1 MKRLIFL
8 LHRLV
13 RPRIVTI
20 LHLLDR
26 WQLDLDRDNPRQS
39 ANRIE
44 ERLSGY
50 QLRVQSQLK
59 KFKTQRPALYSH
71 AIVIISLPVLSGF
84 FLYLE
89 HITHYEFL
97 LHAAAIP
104 LEILVGAILV
114 EQYLAVSEKTRRARQ
129 LMLIK
134 SCLFRTDL
142 RTLYLT
148 NFAAL
153 DYPKISLS
161 DINAAS
167 IEQLKAW
174 LEQIHDARYRSPEAM
189 ESVITEYVNAYQAF
203 NRFLEWAISND
214 FEQIFHDM
222 IMLMHY
228 IHDAQLF
235 KSLYPDEMFISKAL
249 ANPELMQ
256 RTQTVLTD
264 GIKSFLRF
272 CIELKES
279 DPEVFSMLM
288 NDFQTDDQIKL
299 ENPKP
304 GSII

>member
-1 MKRLIFL
+1 MKKVKKPIGFGYFL
-8 LHRLV
+8 V
-13 RPRIVTI
+13 V
-20 LHLLDR
+20 
-26 WQLDLDRDNPRQS
+26 
-39 ANRIE
+39 
-44 ERLSGY
+44 
-50 QLRVQSQLK
+50 
-59 KFKTQRPALYSH
+59 
-71 AIVIISLPVLSGF
+71 ISLPLLSAF

-89 HITHYEFL
+89 HVTHYEFF
-97 LHAAAIP
+97 LHVAAIP
-104 LEILVGAILV
+104 LEILLGAILV
-114 EQYLAVSEKTRRARQ
+114 ERYLAWREKERRSRQ
-129 LMLIK
+129 LMFIK
-134 SCLFRTDL
+134 SCLFRAEL
-142 RTLYLT
+142 RSLYLI
-148 NFAAL
+148 NFKSLA
-153 DYPKISLS
+153 YPRISME
-161 DINAAS
+161 DIKEADSKKLAD
-167 IEQLKAW
+167 W
-174 LEQIHDARYRSPEAM
+174 LQQVNKEARYRSPADMEA
-189 ESVITEYVNAYQAF
+189 VIVEYVNCYQAF